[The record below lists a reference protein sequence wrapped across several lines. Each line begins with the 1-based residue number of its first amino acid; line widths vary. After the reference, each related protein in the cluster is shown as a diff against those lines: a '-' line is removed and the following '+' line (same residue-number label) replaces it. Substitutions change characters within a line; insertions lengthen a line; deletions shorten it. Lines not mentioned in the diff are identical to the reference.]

1 MLSVIEN
8 EPSVEGSRRSTM
20 TLESINY
27 IALFAGALLLISR
40 SGYRPRLWSYGKG
53 EPRTNSEQKSHAK
66 RRTQR
71 PDPARVVDAPEDRA
85 FASRANEDKSS
96 ARSPL
101 LQTERGVWPGS
112 YAAVVTPY
120 AGHSYG
126 GH

>member
-1 MLSVIEN
+1 
-8 EPSVEGSRRSTM
+8 M

-27 IALFAGALLLISR
+27 IALFAGALLMMSR
-40 SGYRPRLWSYGKG
+40 SGYGPRLWSYGKG
-53 EPRTNSEQKSHAK
+53 EARTNSEQKSHAK

-71 PDPARVVDAPEDRA
+71 PDPARVVDAPEDTA
-85 FASRANEDKSS
+85 FASRANEDSD

-101 LQTERGVWPGS
+101 LQTERMVSLGS

-126 GH
+126 GHYG